1 MEALVAFSFAGTVLE
16 FSRFGLDLLKDGR
29 ELYKSSKGALLANE
43 QIELAT
49 GDLRALLVKLRSRP
63 HSQVL
68 APASISGEENHEA
81 FEHILDEAEQVAAEL
96 LGRLEGL
103 KVRERKD
110 RRIWESVRNAVRNT
124 WAKDEIESMT
134 KKLAG
139 FKEAVE
145 THVLFSIM

>member
-1 MEALVAFSFAGTVLE
+1 MEALAAFSFAGTVLE
-16 FSRFGLDLLKDGR
+16 FSRFGLDLLRDGR
-29 ELYKSSKGALLANE
+29 ELYKSSKGALSANE

-49 GDLRALLVKLRSRP
+49 GDLRALLEKLRSRRSP
-63 HSQVL
+63 QVFP
-68 APASISGEENHEA
+68 PASIAGEENHEA
-81 FEHILDEAEQVAAEL
+81 FEHILYEAEQVAAEL

-110 RRIWESVRNAVRNT
+110 RKWESVRKAVQNM
-124 WAKDEIESMT
+124 WSKDEVESLT